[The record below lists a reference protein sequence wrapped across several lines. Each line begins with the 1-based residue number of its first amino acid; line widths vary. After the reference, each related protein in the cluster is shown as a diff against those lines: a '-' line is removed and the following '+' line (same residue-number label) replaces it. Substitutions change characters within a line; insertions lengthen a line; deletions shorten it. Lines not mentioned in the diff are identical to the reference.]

1 MGSEGYNKFTTKK
14 IVLTKKLEDVT
25 YELMTKT
32 ISDMV
37 YVDEKTTL
45 TEKLAEMTDLL
56 VDNSKNYNEFK
67 YALEGLVK
75 DSKDQAEKLQD
86 VWNYVNLSGDPKSA
100 LIQLIDN
107 KVDKVEGKGLSAND
121 FTDIMKAKLEND
133 YSKEELDEKFSSIN
147 DQVNK
152 LEEELL
158 AVKKSQEEM
167 TSKVEELAKKPN
179 VVVEKE
185 DSNVKN
191 DDVWFDI
198 VS

>member
-37 YVDEKTTL
+37 YVDQKTTL

-158 AVKKSQEEM
+158 AVKKSQEEI

>member
-56 VDNSKNYNEFK
+56 VDNSKSYNEFK
-67 YALEGLVK
+67 YALEGLIK

-147 DQVNK
+147 DRVQK

>member
-158 AVKKSQEEM
+158 AVKKSQEEI

>member
-158 AVKKSQEEM
+158 AVEKSQ
-167 TSKVEELAKKPN
+167 EELAKKPN

>member
-1 MGSEGYNKFTTKK
+1 MGSQGYNKFTTKK

>member
-37 YVDEKTTL
+37 YVDQKTTL

-121 FTDIMKAKLEND
+121 FTDIMKEKLEND

-152 LEEELL
+152 QLL
-158 AVKKSQEEM
+158 AVKKSQEEI